1 MVDNRHKVVKHF
13 RFTETEAKTL
23 KKFAKMYGMTD
34 SDYMRFLLSQKP
46 EDYPEIRQMLSELI
60 NEVNHIG
67 NNINQIARKNNA
79 GFYNRDDMESLR
91 SYMRKLILS
100 VREVEKKIGSNKG
113 S

>member
-1 MVDNRHKVVKHF
+1 LYEGLTALFSIFQYSHDVR
-13 RFTETEAKTL
+13 TEGLAELSSLSTL
-23 KKFAKMYGMTD
+23 PVWNTADT
-34 SDYMRFLLSQKP
+34 P

>member
-1 MVDNRHKVVKHF
+1 
-13 RFTETEAKTL
+13 
-23 KKFAKMYGMTD
+23 
-34 SDYMRFLLSQKP
+34 
-46 EDYPEIRQMLSELI
+46 MLSELI

-67 NNINQIARKNNA
+67 NNINQITRKNNA

-100 VREVEKKIGSNKG
+100 VREVEKKIGSNKD

>member
-1 MVDNRHKVVKHF
+1 
-13 RFTETEAKTL
+13 
-23 KKFAKMYGMTD
+23 
-34 SDYMRFLLSQKP
+34 
-46 EDYPEIRQMLSELI
+46 MLSELI